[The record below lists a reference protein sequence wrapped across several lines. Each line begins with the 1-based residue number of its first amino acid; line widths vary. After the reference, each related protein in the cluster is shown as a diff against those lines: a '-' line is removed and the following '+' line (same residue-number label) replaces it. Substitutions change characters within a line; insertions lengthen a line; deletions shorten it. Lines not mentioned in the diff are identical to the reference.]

1 MEYGNK
7 QTLDMMNNPRGNN
20 SYRYA
25 GYALANAIY
34 FFVNKE
40 EEGIM
45 VYDYSDSDKLEVS
58 SSFEKVSWREAINVP
73 GQSSVEVLKE
83 GTRECLTV
91 MVSKEQMEEIITTL
105 SLAQKDGK
113 NKISIDLN
121 EFMKKYN
128 KDYKVENNEHND
140 YNKFVR

>member
-83 GTRECLTV
+83 L
-91 MVSKEQMEEIITTL
+91 
-105 SLAQKDGK
+105 
-113 NKISIDLN
+113 
-121 EFMKKYN
+121 
-128 KDYKVENNEHND
+128 ENHH
-140 YNKFVR
+140 